1 MRCMI
6 EVEPAG
12 CYRKCARSARLRRNA
27 SRPVLSGDCDFSIVI
42 LLAEQEHSSRRT
54 RPSVIGSM
62 SLPVLRKIS
71 SAALWAVLASISAPS
86 PAQEASREV
95 EIPTAPV
102 VIDGRELFRVRGV
115 SVYPA
120 EVRATRIE
128 TRIAALA
135 DDPSIDRQ
143 QVQAVLSGNTMD
155 IAAGPRLVMSVHDA
169 DASIARIDR
178 QTLATL
184 YAERVR
190 IAIDDYRR
198 NRSTAYLKA
207 AVLRALIATV
217 IVAAALWLTL
227 WLLRK
232 LTAFAQR
239 RYGQHVRALAIQS
252 FQILHAQQI
261 RSAVLG
267 ALTSLRYVSIAVI
280 VYLYMHF
287 VLSLFPWTRALAQDL
302 LDYLVGPVS
311 IMARGFMAALP
322 DFIFLAILALVTRYL
337 LRVIRLF
344 FEAVGRGTVSLT
356 NFEPDWAMT
365 TYRIIRFGVVVF
377 ALIIAYP
384 FIPGSG
390 SEAFKGISI
399 FLGVVF
405 SIGSTSFISNL
416 VAGYTLTYRRAF
428 KVGDWV
434 KIGAV
439 LGEVVEIRV
448 QVTHLRT
455 LKNEEVILPNS
466 VILNTDVV
474 NYSTLARKQ
483 GLILH
488 ASVGIGYETSWRK
501 VEAMLLLAAQRTP
514 GLLQE
519 PVPFVLQTS
528 LGGFAITYE
537 INAYC
542 NDAHLMSRLRSA
554 LHRNILD
561 VFNEYG
567 VQIMTPAYES
577 DPAEPKIVP
586 RTQWHEAPAAQPATD
601 ELPEKRPAA

>member
-1 MRCMI
+1 VGLAAC
-6 EVEPAG
+6 EPLHRLAG
-12 CYRKCARSARLRRNA
+12 
-27 SRPVLSGDCDFSIVI
+27 LSV
-42 LLAEQEHSSRRT
+42 
-54 RPSVIGSM
+54 VGSM
-62 SLPVLRKIS
+62 SRAVLGKFS
-71 SAALWAVLASISAPS
+71 SAALWAVLASTSVHT
-86 PAQEASREV
+86 PAQEVSREV

-120 EVRATRIE
+120 EARAARIE
-128 TRIAALA
+128 SRTAALA
-135 DDPSIDRQ
+135 DDSSIDSQ
-143 QVQAVLSGNTMD
+143 TVQAAPSGNSVD
-155 IAAGPRLVMSVHDA
+155 IAAGPRLVMQVHDA
-169 DASIARIDR
+169 DASIAGIDR

-190 IAIDDYRR
+190 TAINDYRR
-198 NRSTAYLKA
+198 DRSSAYLKA
-207 AVLRALIATV
+207 AAVQALTATV
-217 IVAAALWLTL
+217 IASVVLWLTL
-227 WLLRK
+227 WLMRK
-232 LTAFAQR
+232 LTALAQR
-239 RYGQHVRALAIQS
+239 RYSQHVRTIAIQS
-252 FQILHAQQI
+252 FQILQAQQI
-261 RSAVLG
+261 WSAVLG
-267 ALTSLRYVSIAVI
+267 ALTTLRYASIAIIWYFYVQ
-280 VYLYMHF
+280 F
-287 VLSLFPWTRALAQDL
+287 VLSLFPWTRALAQGL

-311 IMARGFMAALP
+311 TMVRGLLAALP
-322 DFIFLAILALVTRYL
+322 DLIFLTILAIVAHYL
-337 LRVIRLF
+337 LKVVRLF
-344 FEAVGRGTVSLT
+344 FEAVGRGTVSLK

-365 TYRIIRFGVVVF
+365 TYRLIRLGIVVF

-405 SIGSTSFISNL
+405 SIGSSSFISNL

-434 KIGAV
+434 KIGAI

-466 VILNTDVV
+466 VILNTEVV

-488 ASVGIGYETSWRK
+488 ASVGIGYQTSWRK
-501 VEAMLLLAAQRTP
+501 VEAMLILAARRTP

-519 PVPFVLQTS
+519 PAPFVLQTS
-528 LGGFAITYE
+528 LGDFAITYE

-542 NDAHLMSRLRSA
+542 NDAQLMSSLRSG
-554 LHRNILD
+554 LHRSILD

-567 VQIMTPAYES
+567 VQIMTPAYEG

-586 RTQWHEAPAAQPATD
+586 RMQWHEAPAAQAPTD